1 MKSKHLIFNIILFKC
16 LRNIIYFFI
25 QRSHLADYAA
35 YFEELAANEGHVSES
50 ASEVMRYQY
59 RHAVATSGDNYKK

>member
-1 MKSKHLIFNIILFKC
+1 M
-16 LRNIIYFFI
+16 FFFV
-25 QRSHLADYAA
+25 QSSHLADYAA